1 MYRQSP
7 FCCLIRCELS
17 RNMITRSDAFDL
29 LRSSAEKWN
38 EHNAPRL
45 GAALAFYALLSL
57 APLLILAVAICG
69 LVFSKTTVEQSLL
82 TQVDQIV
89 GGYSAGLVRSLIENS
104 HYARSGVVASI
115 TAVLT
120 LFFGASGVFAEL
132 RDSLNLIWDAPSR
145 FAGWSGMVWQRLL
158 SFGMVLALGF
168 LLLVSLILSAGLSVV
183 AKFFADMVPANAV
196 IVGEVSNAALSF
208 LAISILFALIFK
220 FVPDAEICWHDV
232 LIGSLMTAVL
242 FGIGR
247 SLLTLYLRTAGVGSP
262 YGAAGS
268 VVALVVWVY
277 YSAQIFFF
285 GAVLTRVYADRFG
298 SHVQPLGHVDKVA

>member
-1 MYRQSP
+1 
-7 FCCLIRCELS
+7 
-17 RNMITRSDAFDL
+17 MITLSDVSYL
-29 LRSSAEKWN
+29 LRTSAEKWSD
-38 EHNAPRL
+38 HNAPRL

-69 LVFSKTTVEQSLL
+69 LVFSKSTVEQNLL

-89 GGYSAGLVRSLIENS
+89 GGYSAGLVKSLIENPQ
-104 HYARSGVVASI
+104 YARSGIFASI

-168 LLLVSLILSAGLSVV
+168 LLLVSLILSTGLSVIG
-183 AKFFADMVPANAV
+183 KFFADMVPANAV

-220 FVPDAEICWHDV
+220 FVPDAQICWHDV
-232 LIGSLMTAVL
+232 IVGAVMTAFL

-268 VVALVVWVY
+268 IVALVVWVY

-285 GAVLTRVYADRFG
+285 GAVLTRVYADKFG
-298 SHVQPLGHVDKVA
+298 SHVKPVAKVNRVA

>member
-1 MYRQSP
+1 
-7 FCCLIRCELS
+7 
-17 RNMITRSDAFDL
+17 MITRSDAFDL
-29 LRSSAEKWN
+29 LRYSAQKWSD
-38 EHNAPRL
+38 HNAPRL

-69 LVFSKTTVEQSLL
+69 IVFSKSTVEQSLL

-89 GGYSAGLVRSLIENS
+89 GGYSAGLVKSLIENR
-104 HYARSGVVASI
+104 HYARSGIVASI
-115 TAVLT
+115 SAVVT

-145 FAGWSGMVWQRLL
+145 FAGWRGVVWQRLL

-168 LLLVSLILSAGLSVV
+168 LLLVSLILSTGLSVV
-183 AKFFADMVPANAV
+183 AKFFADMVPSNAV
-196 IVGEVSNAALSF
+196 VVGEASNAALSF
-208 LAISILFALIFK
+208 MAISVLFALIFK
-220 FVPDAEICWHDV
+220 FVPDAVICWRDV
-232 LIGSLMTAVL
+232 VIGALMTAIL

-298 SHVQPLGHVDKVA
+298 SHVSPIARTNKVA